1 MAFIIIIASLI
12 IAAVILSIDFNK
24 RKQKKPIQT
33 QKELV
38 VACLDAPLHEFGL
51 WQDVMGESIW
61 VGYENGGFD
70 LPDKR
75 YFLSDVLFKTSK
87 GERYMWIVASHSIP
101 DTIYVFPFKSMEP
114 YADANG
120 DHYGVHPCGAYRVTD
135 YPSWLVDNA

>member
-1 MAFIIIIASLI
+1 MMVFIIIIASLI
-12 IAAVILSIDFNK
+12 IIAVILSVVFNR
-24 RKQKKPIQT
+24 RK